1 MSIYTHKHH
10 IIPKHIG
17 GTDDPSNLIELTIP
31 EHAEAHRVLFEE
43 HGRWQDELAWKML
56 SGRIGNEEAVRLAS
70 SLANLGKKHSEESKK
85 KMSIAKKGKKHSEET
100 KKKMSLARKG
110 KKLSEESKKKM
121 SIAKKGKT
129 YSEEHKKKIGL
140 AQKGNTNWLGKKHS
154 EETKKKIGLATKKYW
169 SDINTK

>member
-85 KMSIAKKGKKHSEET
+85 KMSIAKKGK
-100 KKKMSLARKG
+100 
-110 KKLSEESKKKM
+110 
-121 SIAKKGKT
+121 T